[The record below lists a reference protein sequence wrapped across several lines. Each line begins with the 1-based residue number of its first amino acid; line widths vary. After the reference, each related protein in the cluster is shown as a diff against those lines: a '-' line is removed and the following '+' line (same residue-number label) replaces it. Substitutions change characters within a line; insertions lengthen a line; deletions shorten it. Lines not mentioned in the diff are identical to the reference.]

1 MNRNAEYTALLAE
14 LEQTPPALEYTVQRA
29 LARNQ
34 TSQRKRRLLG
44 IPLGSL
50 AVCFTAFVLL
60 VNLFPPF
67 AAACGRIPLLRD
79 LAQAVS
85 WSPSLSAAVENEYVQ
100 PIGLSRTENGITAT
114 VQHVIVDQKQVN
126 IFFTLEGEGYESLS
140 AEMPEFFPVQKCGI
154 LGSDFRRAPGT
165 LLRFSLDYVD
175 GDVPDGFTMTFAVTG
190 ERAEGEETP
199 AAPDRAYEDELLS
212 PAPEGEAEILAEF
225 TFDLTFDPQ
234 FTAKGERIPVDR
246 AFELDGQTFT
256 LTEAEV
262 YPTHVRIN
270 VVGDEANTA
279 WLKGLDFYLENED
292 GERFD
297 AVSSGITASGDTDS
311 PAMVSYRLESSWF
324 SGSDHLT
331 VHITGARWLD
341 KDRQRVYVD
350 LAQGTAPWLPE
361 GVELTSA
368 QLRPD
373 GWLLGAQTYP
383 VTLTPDHKASGEN
396 VITVYLD
403 QPILNRLM
411 YTPVTL
417 TKTDITGA
425 EKLPGALIEVYD
437 AEGNIIY
444 REYTDANG
452 EIPDI
457 PVVPGTYTF
466 KETYAPSGYA
476 LNTAIKTF
484 TVTADGQ
491 VHGDTVIRDEVN
503 RVTLK
508 KIRQN
513 GEALAGAVFGL
524 FNDQGDQV
532 QEATSDADGSV
543 VFQQIPYGRYTIR
556 ELSAPYG
563 YHPSAGTWEVTVDGT
578 YQNPIGLLDTV
589 VNEDAPGRIR
599 ILKQDEL
606 DQHVIAGVCFDI
618 YSVDEAGNAAD
629 CVAQMTTN
637 EQGIAESPDLFPA
650 DYIVM
655 EHAAPTGY
663 EETLWSEKITVGMDE
678 IVSRTV
684 TNRPIQ
690 GVLRIVKTDSETAKG
705 LPGAQFTITRISGLP
720 SHNGEGDGEVVA
732 VITTDENGIAQTPW
746 LTWGEY
752 EVTETVVPDDYLDGG
767 YSVIVRIPEQTG
779 EEAPPKA
786 K

>member
-1 MNRNAEYTALLAE
+1 MICFTKRFVFLGLCAILFLGLIAILMLPMAARAVTISDAATVTLNVTNTPVRGDVLLEKTGLQLVRFEDEQDAYGNTVMRPVFQNGYLAGAVFELRAAEDIVGKEGSVFYRKDE
-14 LEQTPPALEYTVQRA
+14 LIETLT
-29 LARNQ
+29 
-34 TSQRKRRLLG
+34 TSKTGSVKSRVL
-44 IPLGSL
+44 PLGKYSL
-50 AVCFTAFVLL
+50 TEISAPDGYVLDATPHPFTL
-60 VNLFPPF
+60 
-67 AAACGRIPLLRD
+67 
-79 LAQAVS
+79 
-85 WSPSLSAAVENEYVQ
+85 AAVDQQTAMVEVKVSAGNTYLPVRVTLRKQKEN
-100 PIGLSRTENGITAT
+100 LLLTETADGMIHQT
-114 VQHVIVDQKQVN
+114 VETVP
-126 IFFTLEGEGYESLS
+126 GEGFVFGLFNRDVITYGES
-140 AEMPEFFPVQKCGI
+140 QK
-154 LGSDFRRAPGT
+154 LPANT
-165 LLRFSLDYVD
+165 L
-175 GDVPDGFTMTFAVTG
+175 MATG
-190 ERAEGEETP
+190 ATDSQGN
-199 AAPDRAYEDELLS
+199 
-212 PAPEGEAEILAEF
+212 
-225 TFDLTFDPQ
+225 LTFSGLYPHGDYYI
-234 FTAKGERIPVDR
+234 K
-246 AFELDGQTFT
+246 ELS
-256 LTEAEV
+256 V
-262 YPTHVRIN
+262 
-270 VVGDEANTA
+270 
-279 WLKGLDFYLENED
+279 
-292 GERFD
+292 
-297 AVSSGITASGDTDS
+297 
-311 PAMVSYRLESSWF
+311 
-324 SGSDHLT
+324 
-331 VHITGARWLD
+331 
-341 KDRQRVYVD
+341 
-350 LAQGTAPWLPE
+350 
-361 GVELTSA
+361 
-368 QLRPD
+368 PD
-373 GWLLGAQTYP
+373 GWLLSTEKYP
-383 VTLTPDHKASGEN
+383 VTLTSANKAVSEN
-396 VITVYLD
+396 VITVYLEN
-403 QPILNRLM
+403 PILNRLI
-411 YTPVTL
+411 YTPVTI

-425 EKLPGALIEVYD
+425 KKLPGALIEVYD
-437 AEGNIIY
+437 SDGNTIY

-524 FNDQGDQV
+524 FNEQGDQV

-563 YHPSAGTWEVTVDGT
+563 YHPSAKTWEVTVDGT

-606 DQHVIAGVCFDI
+606 DQHVIAGVRFDI

-650 DYIVM
+650 DYVVM

-690 GVLRIVKTDSETAKG
+690 GILRIVKTDSETAKG

-720 SHNGEGDGEVVA
+720 AHNGEGDGEVVA

-752 EVTETVVPDDYLDGG
+752 EVTETAVPDDYLDGG
-767 YSVIVRIPEQTG
+767 YSVIVRIPEQTE
-779 EEAPPKA
+779 EEAPSKA

>member
-1 MNRNAEYTALLAE
+1 MTCFTKRFVFPGLCAILFLGLIAILMLPMAARAVTISDAATVTLNVTNTPVRGDVLLEKTGLQLVRFEDEQDAYGNTVMRPVFQNGYLAGAVFELRAAEDIVGKEGSVFYRKDE
-14 LEQTPPALEYTVQRA
+14 LIETLT
-29 LARNQ
+29 
-34 TSQRKRRLLG
+34 TSKTGSVKSRVL
-44 IPLGSL
+44 PLGKYSL
-50 AVCFTAFVLL
+50 TEISAPDGYVLDTTPHPFTL
-60 VNLFPPF
+60 
-67 AAACGRIPLLRD
+67 
-79 LAQAVS
+79 
-85 WSPSLSAAVENEYVQ
+85 AAVDQQTAMVEVKVSAGNTYLPVRVTLRKQKEN
-100 PIGLSRTENGITAT
+100 LLLTETADGMIHQT
-114 VQHVIVDQKQVN
+114 VETVP
-126 IFFTLEGEGYESLS
+126 GEGFVFGLFNRDVITYGDS
-140 AEMPEFFPVQKCGI
+140 QK
-154 LGSDFRRAPGT
+154 LPANT
-165 LLRFSLDYVD
+165 L
-175 GDVPDGFTMTFAVTG
+175 MATG
-190 ERAEGEETP
+190 ATDSQGN
-199 AAPDRAYEDELLS
+199 
-212 PAPEGEAEILAEF
+212 
-225 TFDLTFDPQ
+225 LTFSGLYPHGDYYI
-234 FTAKGERIPVDR
+234 K
-246 AFELDGQTFT
+246 ELS
-256 LTEAEV
+256 V
-262 YPTHVRIN
+262 
-270 VVGDEANTA
+270 
-279 WLKGLDFYLENED
+279 
-292 GERFD
+292 
-297 AVSSGITASGDTDS
+297 
-311 PAMVSYRLESSWF
+311 
-324 SGSDHLT
+324 
-331 VHITGARWLD
+331 
-341 KDRQRVYVD
+341 
-350 LAQGTAPWLPE
+350 
-361 GVELTSA
+361 
-368 QLRPD
+368 PD
-373 GWLLGAQTYP
+373 GWLLSTEKYP
-383 VTLTPDHKASGEN
+383 MTLTSANKAISEN
-396 VITVYLD
+396 VIAVYLEN
-403 QPILNRLM
+403 PILNRLI

-452 EIPDI
+452 EIPNI

-524 FNDQGDQV
+524 FNEQGDQV

-563 YHPSAGTWEVTVDGT
+563 YHPSAKTWEVTVDGT

-606 DQHVIAGVCFDI
+606 DQHVIAGVRFDI

-690 GVLRIVKTDSETAKG
+690 GILRIVKTDSETAKG

>member
-1 MNRNAEYTALLAE
+1 MTCFTKRFVFLGLCAILFFGLIAILMLPMAARAVTISDAATVTLNVTNTPVRGDVLLEKTGMQLVRFEDEQDAYGNTVMRPVFQNGYLAGAVFELRAAEDIVGKEGSVFYRKDELIETLTTSKTGSVKSKVLPLGKYSLTEISAPDGYVLDATPHPFTLAAVDQQTALVEVKVSAGNTYLPVRVTLRKQKENLLLTETADGMIH
-14 LEQTPPALEYTVQRA
+14 QTVETV
-29 LARNQ
+29 
-34 TSQRKRRLLG
+34 
-44 IPLGSL
+44 P
-50 AVCFTAFVLL
+50 
-60 VNLFPPF
+60 
-67 AAACGRIPLLRD
+67 
-79 LAQAVS
+79 
-85 WSPSLSAAVENEYVQ
+85 
-100 PIGLSRTENGITAT
+100 
-114 VQHVIVDQKQVN
+114 
-126 IFFTLEGEGYESLS
+126 GEGFVFGLFNRDVIAYGDS
-140 AEMPEFFPVQKCGI
+140 QK
-154 LGSDFRRAPGT
+154 LPANT
-165 LLRFSLDYVD
+165 L
-175 GDVPDGFTMTFAVTG
+175 MATG
-190 ERAEGEETP
+190 ATDIQGN
-199 AAPDRAYEDELLS
+199 
-212 PAPEGEAEILAEF
+212 
-225 TFDLTFDPQ
+225 LTFSGLYPHGDYYI
-234 FTAKGERIPVDR
+234 K
-246 AFELDGQTFT
+246 ELS
-256 LTEAEV
+256 V
-262 YPTHVRIN
+262 
-270 VVGDEANTA
+270 
-279 WLKGLDFYLENED
+279 
-292 GERFD
+292 
-297 AVSSGITASGDTDS
+297 
-311 PAMVSYRLESSWF
+311 
-324 SGSDHLT
+324 
-331 VHITGARWLD
+331 
-341 KDRQRVYVD
+341 
-350 LAQGTAPWLPE
+350 
-361 GVELTSA
+361 
-368 QLRPD
+368 PD
-373 GWLLGAQTYP
+373 GWLLSAQTYP

-403 QPILNRLM
+403 QPILNRLI

-524 FNDQGDQV
+524 FDSEGTKV

-543 VFQQIPYGRYTIR
+543 VFQQIPYGRYAIR

-563 YHPSAGTWEVTVDGT
+563 YHPSAQTWEVTVDGT

-606 DQHVIAGVCFDI
+606 DQHVIAGVRFDI

-678 IVSRTV
+678 LVSRTV

>member
-1 MNRNAEYTALLAE
+1 MICFTKRFVFLGLCAILFFGLIAILMLPMTARAVTTGDAATVTLNVTNTPVRGDVLLEKTGMQLVRFEDEQDAYGNTVMRPVFQNGYLAGAVFELRAAEDIVGREGSVFYRKDELIETLTTSKTGSVKSRVLPLGKYSLTEISAPDGYVLDATPHPFTLAAVDQQTALVEVKVSAGNTYLPVRITLRKQKENLLLTETADGMIH
-14 LEQTPPALEYTVQRA
+14 QTVETV
-29 LARNQ
+29 
-34 TSQRKRRLLG
+34 
-44 IPLGSL
+44 P
-50 AVCFTAFVLL
+50 
-60 VNLFPPF
+60 
-67 AAACGRIPLLRD
+67 
-79 LAQAVS
+79 
-85 WSPSLSAAVENEYVQ
+85 
-100 PIGLSRTENGITAT
+100 
-114 VQHVIVDQKQVN
+114 
-126 IFFTLEGEGYESLS
+126 GEGFVFGLFNRDVIAYGDS
-140 AEMPEFFPVQKCGI
+140 QK
-154 LGSDFRRAPGT
+154 LPANT
-165 LLRFSLDYVD
+165 L
-175 GDVPDGFTMTFAVTG
+175 MATG
-190 ERAEGEETP
+190 ATDSQGN
-199 AAPDRAYEDELLS
+199 
-212 PAPEGEAEILAEF
+212 
-225 TFDLTFDPQ
+225 LTFSGLYPHGDYYI
-234 FTAKGERIPVDR
+234 K
-246 AFELDGQTFT
+246 ELS
-256 LTEAEV
+256 V
-262 YPTHVRIN
+262 
-270 VVGDEANTA
+270 
-279 WLKGLDFYLENED
+279 
-292 GERFD
+292 
-297 AVSSGITASGDTDS
+297 
-311 PAMVSYRLESSWF
+311 
-324 SGSDHLT
+324 
-331 VHITGARWLD
+331 
-341 KDRQRVYVD
+341 
-350 LAQGTAPWLPE
+350 
-361 GVELTSA
+361 
-368 QLRPD
+368 PD
-373 GWLLGAQTYP
+373 GWLLSAQTYP

-403 QPILNRLM
+403 QPILNRLI

-417 TKTDITGA
+417 TKTDITGE

-524 FNDQGDQV
+524 FDSEGTKV

-543 VFQQIPYGRYTIR
+543 VFQQIPYGRYAIR

-563 YHPSAGTWEVTVDGT
+563 YHPSAQTWEVTVDGT

-606 DQHVIAGVCFDI
+606 DQHVIAGVRFDI

-678 IVSRTV
+678 LVSRTV

>member
-1 MNRNAEYTALLAE
+1 MICFTKRFVFLGLCAILFFGLIAILMLPMAARAVTAGDAETVTLNVTNTPVRGDVLLEKTGLQLVRFEDEQDAYGNTVMRPVFQNGYLAE
-14 LEQTPPALEYTVQRA
+14 AVFELRA
-29 LARNQ
+29 AEDIVGKEGSVFYRKDELIETLT
-34 TSQRKRRLLG
+34 TSKTGPVKSRVL
-44 IPLGSL
+44 PLGKYSL
-50 AVCFTAFVLL
+50 TEISAPDGYVLDATPHPFTL
-60 VNLFPPF
+60 
-67 AAACGRIPLLRD
+67 
-79 LAQAVS
+79 
-85 WSPSLSAAVENEYVQ
+85 AAVDQQTAMVEVKMSAGNTYLPVRVTLRKQKEN
-100 PIGLSRTENGITAT
+100 LLLTETADGMIHQT
-114 VQHVIVDQKQVN
+114 VETVP
-126 IFFTLEGEGYESLS
+126 GEGFVFGLFNRDVIPYGDS
-140 AEMPEFFPVQKCGI
+140 QK
-154 LGSDFRRAPGT
+154 LPANT
-165 LLRFSLDYVD
+165 L
-175 GDVPDGFTMTFAVTG
+175 MATG
-190 ERAEGEETP
+190 ATDSQGN
-199 AAPDRAYEDELLS
+199 
-212 PAPEGEAEILAEF
+212 
-225 TFDLTFDPQ
+225 LTFSGLYPHGDYYI
-234 FTAKGERIPVDR
+234 K
-246 AFELDGQTFT
+246 ELS
-256 LTEAEV
+256 V
-262 YPTHVRIN
+262 
-270 VVGDEANTA
+270 
-279 WLKGLDFYLENED
+279 
-292 GERFD
+292 
-297 AVSSGITASGDTDS
+297 
-311 PAMVSYRLESSWF
+311 
-324 SGSDHLT
+324 
-331 VHITGARWLD
+331 
-341 KDRQRVYVD
+341 
-350 LAQGTAPWLPE
+350 
-361 GVELTSA
+361 
-368 QLRPD
+368 PD
-373 GWLLGAQTYP
+373 GWLLSAQTYP

-403 QPILNRLM
+403 QPILNRLI

-452 EIPDI
+452 EIPNI

-524 FNDQGDQV
+524 FDSEGTKV
-532 QEATSDADGSV
+532 QETTSDADGSV

-563 YHPSAGTWEVTVDGT
+563 YHPSAKTWEVTVDGT

-606 DQHVIAGVCFDI
+606 DQHVIAGVRFDI

-629 CVAQMTTN
+629 CVAQLTTN

-684 TNRPIQ
+684 TNHPIQ
-690 GVLRIVKTDSETAKG
+690 GILRIVKTDSETAKG

>member
-1 MNRNAEYTALLAE
+1 MT
-14 LEQTPPALEYTVQRA
+14 
-29 LARNQ
+29 
-34 TSQRKRRLLG
+34 
-44 IPLGSL
+44 
-50 AVCFTAFVLL
+50 CFTKRFVFLGLCAILFFGLIAILMLPMAARAVTISDAATVTLNVTNTPVRGDVLL
-60 VNLFPPF
+60 EKTGMQLVRFEDEQDAYGNTVMRPVFQN
-67 AAACGRIPLLRD
+67 GY
-79 LAQAVS
+79 LAGAGFE
-85 WSPSLSAAVENEYVQ
+85 LSAAEDIVGKEGSVFYRKDELIETLTTSKTGSVKSKVLPLGKYSLTEISAPDGYV
-100 PIGLSRTENGITAT
+100 LDAT
-114 VQHVIVDQKQVN
+114 PHPFTLAAVDQQTALVEVKVSAGNTYLPVRVTLRKQKENLLLTETADGMIHQTVE
-126 IFFTLEGEGYESLS
+126 TVPGEGFVFGLFNRDVIAYGDS
-140 AEMPEFFPVQKCGI
+140 QK
-154 LGSDFRRAPGT
+154 LPANT
-165 LLRFSLDYVD
+165 L
-175 GDVPDGFTMTFAVTG
+175 MATG
-190 ERAEGEETP
+190 ATDSQGN
-199 AAPDRAYEDELLS
+199 
-212 PAPEGEAEILAEF
+212 
-225 TFDLTFDPQ
+225 LTFSGLYPHGDYYI
-234 FTAKGERIPVDR
+234 K
-246 AFELDGQTFT
+246 ELS
-256 LTEAEV
+256 V
-262 YPTHVRIN
+262 
-270 VVGDEANTA
+270 
-279 WLKGLDFYLENED
+279 
-292 GERFD
+292 
-297 AVSSGITASGDTDS
+297 
-311 PAMVSYRLESSWF
+311 
-324 SGSDHLT
+324 
-331 VHITGARWLD
+331 
-341 KDRQRVYVD
+341 
-350 LAQGTAPWLPE
+350 
-361 GVELTSA
+361 
-368 QLRPD
+368 PD
-373 GWLLGAQTYP
+373 GWLLSAQTYP

-403 QPILNRLM
+403 QPILNRLI

-417 TKTDITGA
+417 TKTDITGE

-524 FNDQGDQV
+524 FDSEGTKV

-543 VFQQIPYGRYTIR
+543 VFQQIPYGRYAIR

-563 YHPSAGTWEVTVDGT
+563 YHPSAQTWEVTVDGT

-606 DQHVIAGVCFDI
+606 DQHVIAGVRFDI

-678 IVSRTV
+678 LVSRTV

>member
-1 MNRNAEYTALLAE
+1 MICFTKRFVFPGLCAILFLGLIAILMLPMTARAVTTGDAETVTLNVTNTPVRGDVLLEKTGLQLVRFEDEQDAYGNTVMRPVFQNGYLAGAVFELRAAEDIVGREGSVFYRKDELIETLTTSKTGPVKSRVLPLGKYALTEISAPDGYVLDATPHPFTLAAVDQQTALVEVKVSAGNTYLPVRVTLRKQKENLLLTETADGMIH
-14 LEQTPPALEYTVQRA
+14 QTVETV
-29 LARNQ
+29 
-34 TSQRKRRLLG
+34 
-44 IPLGSL
+44 P
-50 AVCFTAFVLL
+50 
-60 VNLFPPF
+60 
-67 AAACGRIPLLRD
+67 
-79 LAQAVS
+79 
-85 WSPSLSAAVENEYVQ
+85 
-100 PIGLSRTENGITAT
+100 
-114 VQHVIVDQKQVN
+114 
-126 IFFTLEGEGYESLS
+126 GEGFVFGLFNRDVITYGDS
-140 AEMPEFFPVQKCGI
+140 QK
-154 LGSDFRRAPGT
+154 LPANT
-165 LLRFSLDYVD
+165 L
-175 GDVPDGFTMTFAVTG
+175 MATG
-190 ERAEGEETP
+190 ATDSQGN
-199 AAPDRAYEDELLS
+199 
-212 PAPEGEAEILAEF
+212 
-225 TFDLTFDPQ
+225 LTFSGLYPHGDYYI
-234 FTAKGERIPVDR
+234 K
-246 AFELDGQTFT
+246 ELS
-256 LTEAEV
+256 V
-262 YPTHVRIN
+262 
-270 VVGDEANTA
+270 
-279 WLKGLDFYLENED
+279 
-292 GERFD
+292 
-297 AVSSGITASGDTDS
+297 
-311 PAMVSYRLESSWF
+311 
-324 SGSDHLT
+324 
-331 VHITGARWLD
+331 
-341 KDRQRVYVD
+341 
-350 LAQGTAPWLPE
+350 
-361 GVELTSA
+361 
-368 QLRPD
+368 PD
-373 GWLLGAQTYP
+373 GWLLSAQTYP

-403 QPILNRLM
+403 QPILNRLI

-524 FNDQGDQV
+524 FNEQGDQV

-563 YHPSAGTWEVTVDGT
+563 YHPSAKTWEVTVDGT

-606 DQHVIAGVCFDI
+606 DQHVIAGVRFDI

-678 IVSRTV
+678 IVSHTV

-690 GVLRIVKTDSETAKG
+690 GVLRIIKTDSETGKG

-767 YSVIVRIPEQTG
+767 YSVIVCIPEQTG
-779 EEAPPKA
+779 EEARPKA

>member
-1 MNRNAEYTALLAE
+1 MICFTKRFVFLGLCAILFLGLIAILMLPMAARAVTTGDAATVTLNVTNTPVRGDVLLEKTGLQLVRFEDEQDAYGNTVMRPVFQNGYLAGAVFELRAAEDIVGKEGSVFYRKDELIETLTTSKTGSVKSRVLPLGKYSLTEISAPDGYVLDATPHPFTLAAVDQQTALVEVKVSAGNTYLPVRVTLRKQKENLLLTETADGMIH
-14 LEQTPPALEYTVQRA
+14 QTVETV
-29 LARNQ
+29 
-34 TSQRKRRLLG
+34 
-44 IPLGSL
+44 P
-50 AVCFTAFVLL
+50 
-60 VNLFPPF
+60 
-67 AAACGRIPLLRD
+67 
-79 LAQAVS
+79 
-85 WSPSLSAAVENEYVQ
+85 
-100 PIGLSRTENGITAT
+100 
-114 VQHVIVDQKQVN
+114 
-126 IFFTLEGEGYESLS
+126 GEGFVFGLFNRDVITYGDS
-140 AEMPEFFPVQKCGI
+140 QK
-154 LGSDFRRAPGT
+154 LPANT
-165 LLRFSLDYVD
+165 L
-175 GDVPDGFTMTFAVTG
+175 MATG
-190 ERAEGEETP
+190 ATDSQGN
-199 AAPDRAYEDELLS
+199 
-212 PAPEGEAEILAEF
+212 
-225 TFDLTFDPQ
+225 LTFSGLYPHGDYYI
-234 FTAKGERIPVDR
+234 K
-246 AFELDGQTFT
+246 ELS
-256 LTEAEV
+256 V
-262 YPTHVRIN
+262 
-270 VVGDEANTA
+270 
-279 WLKGLDFYLENED
+279 
-292 GERFD
+292 
-297 AVSSGITASGDTDS
+297 
-311 PAMVSYRLESSWF
+311 
-324 SGSDHLT
+324 
-331 VHITGARWLD
+331 
-341 KDRQRVYVD
+341 
-350 LAQGTAPWLPE
+350 
-361 GVELTSA
+361 
-368 QLRPD
+368 PD

-383 VTLTPDHKASGEN
+383 VTLTPDHKASGED

-403 QPILNRLM
+403 QPILNRLI

-452 EIPDI
+452 EIPNI

-524 FNDQGDQV
+524 FDSEGTKV

-543 VFQQIPYGRYTIR
+543 VFQQIPYGRYAIR

-563 YHPSAGTWEVTVDGT
+563 YHPSAQTWEVTVDGT

-606 DQHVIAGVCFDI
+606 DQHVIAGVRFDI

-678 IVSRTV
+678 IVSHTV

-690 GVLRIVKTDSETAKG
+690 GILRIVKTDSETAKG

-767 YSVIVRIPEQTG
+767 YSVIVRIPEQTE
-779 EEAPPKA
+779 EEAPSKA

>member
-1 MNRNAEYTALLAE
+1 MICFTKRFVFLGLCAILFLGLIAILMLPMAARAVTTGDAATVTLNVTNTPVRGDVLLEKTGLQLVRFEDEQDAYGNTVMRPVFQNGYLAGAVFELRAAEDIVGKEGSVFYRKDERIETLTTSKTGSVKSRVLPLGQYSLTEISAPDGYVLDATPHPFTLAAVDQQTALVEVKVSAGNTYLPVRVTLRKQKENLLLTETADGMIR
-14 LEQTPPALEYTVQRA
+14 QTVETV
-29 LARNQ
+29 
-34 TSQRKRRLLG
+34 
-44 IPLGSL
+44 P
-50 AVCFTAFVLL
+50 
-60 VNLFPPF
+60 
-67 AAACGRIPLLRD
+67 
-79 LAQAVS
+79 
-85 WSPSLSAAVENEYVQ
+85 
-100 PIGLSRTENGITAT
+100 
-114 VQHVIVDQKQVN
+114 
-126 IFFTLEGEGYESLS
+126 GEGFVFGLFNRDVITYGDS
-140 AEMPEFFPVQKCGI
+140 QK
-154 LGSDFRRAPGT
+154 LPANT
-165 LLRFSLDYVD
+165 L
-175 GDVPDGFTMTFAVTG
+175 MATG
-190 ERAEGEETP
+190 ATDSQGN
-199 AAPDRAYEDELLS
+199 
-212 PAPEGEAEILAEF
+212 
-225 TFDLTFDPQ
+225 LTFSGLYPHGDYYI
-234 FTAKGERIPVDR
+234 K
-246 AFELDGQTFT
+246 ELS
-256 LTEAEV
+256 V
-262 YPTHVRIN
+262 
-270 VVGDEANTA
+270 
-279 WLKGLDFYLENED
+279 
-292 GERFD
+292 
-297 AVSSGITASGDTDS
+297 
-311 PAMVSYRLESSWF
+311 
-324 SGSDHLT
+324 
-331 VHITGARWLD
+331 
-341 KDRQRVYVD
+341 
-350 LAQGTAPWLPE
+350 
-361 GVELTSA
+361 
-368 QLRPD
+368 PD
-373 GWLLGAQTYP
+373 GWLLSAQTYP
-383 VTLTPDHKASGEN
+383 VTLTPNHKASGEN

-403 QPILNRLM
+403 QPILNRLI

-452 EIPDI
+452 EISNI

-524 FNDQGDQV
+524 FNEQGDQV

-543 VFQQIPYGRYTIR
+543 VFHQIPYGRYTIR

-563 YHPSAGTWEVTVDGT
+563 YHPSAKTWEVTVDGT

-599 ILKQDEL
+599 ILKQDAL

-618 YSVDEAGNAAD
+618 YSVDEAGNVAD

-684 TNRPIQ
+684 TNHPIQ
-690 GVLRIVKTDSETAKG
+690 GILRIIKTDSETGKG

>member
-1 MNRNAEYTALLAE
+1 MICFTKRFVFLGLCAILFLGLIAILMLPMAARAVTISDAATVTLNVTNTPVRGDVLLEKTGMQLVRFEDEQDAYGNTVMRPVFQNGYLAGAVFELRAAEDIVGKEGSVFYRKDELIETLTTSKTGSVKSKVLPLGKYSLTEISAPDGYVLDATPHPFTLAAVDQQTALVEVKVSAGNTYLPVRVTLRKQKENLLLTETADGMIH
-14 LEQTPPALEYTVQRA
+14 QTVETV
-29 LARNQ
+29 
-34 TSQRKRRLLG
+34 
-44 IPLGSL
+44 P
-50 AVCFTAFVLL
+50 
-60 VNLFPPF
+60 
-67 AAACGRIPLLRD
+67 
-79 LAQAVS
+79 
-85 WSPSLSAAVENEYVQ
+85 
-100 PIGLSRTENGITAT
+100 
-114 VQHVIVDQKQVN
+114 
-126 IFFTLEGEGYESLS
+126 GEGFVFGLFNRDVIAYGDS
-140 AEMPEFFPVQKCGI
+140 QK
-154 LGSDFRRAPGT
+154 LPANT
-165 LLRFSLDYVD
+165 L
-175 GDVPDGFTMTFAVTG
+175 MATG
-190 ERAEGEETP
+190 ATDSQGN
-199 AAPDRAYEDELLS
+199 
-212 PAPEGEAEILAEF
+212 
-225 TFDLTFDPQ
+225 LTFSGLYPHGDYYI
-234 FTAKGERIPVDR
+234 K
-246 AFELDGQTFT
+246 ELS
-256 LTEAEV
+256 V
-262 YPTHVRIN
+262 
-270 VVGDEANTA
+270 
-279 WLKGLDFYLENED
+279 
-292 GERFD
+292 
-297 AVSSGITASGDTDS
+297 
-311 PAMVSYRLESSWF
+311 
-324 SGSDHLT
+324 
-331 VHITGARWLD
+331 
-341 KDRQRVYVD
+341 
-350 LAQGTAPWLPE
+350 
-361 GVELTSA
+361 
-368 QLRPD
+368 PD
-373 GWLLGAQTYP
+373 GWLLSAQTYP

-403 QPILNRLM
+403 QPILNRLI

-417 TKTDITGA
+417 TKTDITGE

-452 EIPDI
+452 EISNI

-524 FNDQGDQV
+524 FDSEGTKV

-543 VFQQIPYGRYTIR
+543 VFQQIPYGRYAIR

-563 YHPSAGTWEVTVDGT
+563 YHPSAQTWEVTVDGT

-606 DQHVIAGVCFDI
+606 DQHVIAGVRFDI

-678 IVSRTV
+678 LVSRTV

-690 GVLRIVKTDSETAKG
+690 GILRIIKTDSETGTG

>member
-1 MNRNAEYTALLAE
+1 MICFTKRFVFLGLCAILFLGLIAILMLPMAARAVTTGDAATVTLNVTNTPVRGDVLLEKTGLQLVRFEDEQDAYGNTVMRPVFQNSYLAGAVFELRAAEDIVGKEGSVFYRKDE
-14 LEQTPPALEYTVQRA
+14 LIETLT
-29 LARNQ
+29 
-34 TSQRKRRLLG
+34 TSKTGSVKSKVL
-44 IPLGSL
+44 PLGKYSL
-50 AVCFTAFVLL
+50 TEISAPDGYVLDATPHPFTL
-60 VNLFPPF
+60 
-67 AAACGRIPLLRD
+67 
-79 LAQAVS
+79 
-85 WSPSLSAAVENEYVQ
+85 AAVDQQTAMVEVKVSAGNTYLPVRVTLRKQKEN
-100 PIGLSRTENGITAT
+100 LLLTETADGMIHQIVET
-114 VQHVIVDQKQVN
+114 VP
-126 IFFTLEGEGYESLS
+126 GEGFVFGLFNRDVITYGDS
-140 AEMPEFFPVQKCGI
+140 QK
-154 LGSDFRRAPGT
+154 LPANT
-165 LLRFSLDYVD
+165 L
-175 GDVPDGFTMTFAVTG
+175 MATG
-190 ERAEGEETP
+190 ATDSQGN
-199 AAPDRAYEDELLS
+199 
-212 PAPEGEAEILAEF
+212 
-225 TFDLTFDPQ
+225 LTFSGLYPHGDYYI
-234 FTAKGERIPVDR
+234 K
-246 AFELDGQTFT
+246 ELS
-256 LTEAEV
+256 V
-262 YPTHVRIN
+262 
-270 VVGDEANTA
+270 
-279 WLKGLDFYLENED
+279 
-292 GERFD
+292 
-297 AVSSGITASGDTDS
+297 
-311 PAMVSYRLESSWF
+311 
-324 SGSDHLT
+324 
-331 VHITGARWLD
+331 
-341 KDRQRVYVD
+341 
-350 LAQGTAPWLPE
+350 
-361 GVELTSA
+361 
-368 QLRPD
+368 PD
-373 GWLLGAQTYP
+373 GWLLSAQTYP

-403 QPILNRLM
+403 QPILNRLI

-437 AEGNIIY
+437 AEGSIIY

-476 LNTAIKTF
+476 LNAAIKTF

-524 FNDQGDQV
+524 FDSEGTKV

-543 VFQQIPYGRYTIR
+543 VFQQIPYGRYAIR

-563 YHPSAGTWEVTVDGT
+563 YHPSAQTWEVTVDGT

-606 DQHVIAGVCFDI
+606 DQHVIAGVRFDI

-678 IVSRTV
+678 LVSRTV

-779 EEAPPKA
+779 EEARPKA

>member
-1 MNRNAEYTALLAE
+1 MICFTKRFVFLGLCAILFFGLIAILMLPMTARAVTTGDAATVTLNVTNTPVRGDVLLEKTGMQLVRFEDEQDAYGNTVMRPVFQNGYLAGAVFELRAAEDIVGREGSVFYRKDELIETLTTSKTGSVKSRVLPLGKYSLTEISAPDGYVLDATPHPFTLAAVDQQTALVEVKVSAGNTYLPVRITLRKQKENLLLTETADGMIHQIVE
-14 LEQTPPALEYTVQRA
+14 TV
-29 LARNQ
+29 
-34 TSQRKRRLLG
+34 
-44 IPLGSL
+44 P
-50 AVCFTAFVLL
+50 
-60 VNLFPPF
+60 
-67 AAACGRIPLLRD
+67 
-79 LAQAVS
+79 
-85 WSPSLSAAVENEYVQ
+85 
-100 PIGLSRTENGITAT
+100 
-114 VQHVIVDQKQVN
+114 
-126 IFFTLEGEGYESLS
+126 GEGFVFGLFNRDVITYGDS
-140 AEMPEFFPVQKCGI
+140 QK
-154 LGSDFRRAPGT
+154 LPANT
-165 LLRFSLDYVD
+165 L
-175 GDVPDGFTMTFAVTG
+175 MATG
-190 ERAEGEETP
+190 ATDSQGN
-199 AAPDRAYEDELLS
+199 
-212 PAPEGEAEILAEF
+212 
-225 TFDLTFDPQ
+225 LTFSGLYPHGDYYI
-234 FTAKGERIPVDR
+234 K
-246 AFELDGQTFT
+246 ELS
-256 LTEAEV
+256 V
-262 YPTHVRIN
+262 PN
-270 VVGDEANTA
+270 
-279 WLKGLDFYLENED
+279 
-292 GERFD
+292 
-297 AVSSGITASGDTDS
+297 
-311 PAMVSYRLESSWF
+311 
-324 SGSDHLT
+324 
-331 VHITGARWLD
+331 
-341 KDRQRVYVD
+341 
-350 LAQGTAPWLPE
+350 
-361 GVELTSA
+361 
-368 QLRPD
+368 

-383 VTLTPDHKASGEN
+383 VTLTPNHKASGEN

-524 FNDQGDQV
+524 FDSEGTKV
-532 QEATSDADGSV
+532 QEATSDADGFV
-543 VFQQIPYGRYTIR
+543 VFQQIPYGRYAIR

-563 YHPSAGTWEVTVDGT
+563 YHPSAQTWEVTVDGT

-606 DQHVIAGVCFDI
+606 DQHVIAGVRFDI

-663 EETLWSEKITVGMDE
+663 EETLWRERITVGMDE
-678 IVSRTV
+678 LVSRTV

-690 GVLRIVKTDSETAKG
+690 GILRIVKTDSETAKG

-779 EEAPPKA
+779 EEARPKA

>member
-1 MNRNAEYTALLAE
+1 MICFTKRFVFLGLCAILFLGLIAILMLPMAARAVTTGDAATVTLNVTNTPVRGDVLLEKTGLQLVRFEDEQDAYGNTVMRPVFQNSYLAGAVFELRAAEDIVGKEGSVFYRKDE
-14 LEQTPPALEYTVQRA
+14 LIETLT
-29 LARNQ
+29 
-34 TSQRKRRLLG
+34 TSKTGSVKSKVL
-44 IPLGSL
+44 PLGKYSL
-50 AVCFTAFVLL
+50 TEISAPDGYVLDATPHPFTL
-60 VNLFPPF
+60 
-67 AAACGRIPLLRD
+67 
-79 LAQAVS
+79 
-85 WSPSLSAAVENEYVQ
+85 AAVDQQTAMVEVKVSAGNTYLPVRVTLRKQKEN
-100 PIGLSRTENGITAT
+100 LLLTETADGMIHQIVET
-114 VQHVIVDQKQVN
+114 VP
-126 IFFTLEGEGYESLS
+126 GEGFVFGLFNRDVITYGDS
-140 AEMPEFFPVQKCGI
+140 QK
-154 LGSDFRRAPGT
+154 LPANT
-165 LLRFSLDYVD
+165 L
-175 GDVPDGFTMTFAVTG
+175 MTTG
-190 ERAEGEETP
+190 ATDSQGN
-199 AAPDRAYEDELLS
+199 
-212 PAPEGEAEILAEF
+212 
-225 TFDLTFDPQ
+225 LTFSGLYPHGDYYI
-234 FTAKGERIPVDR
+234 K
-246 AFELDGQTFT
+246 ELS
-256 LTEAEV
+256 V
-262 YPTHVRIN
+262 
-270 VVGDEANTA
+270 
-279 WLKGLDFYLENED
+279 
-292 GERFD
+292 
-297 AVSSGITASGDTDS
+297 
-311 PAMVSYRLESSWF
+311 
-324 SGSDHLT
+324 
-331 VHITGARWLD
+331 
-341 KDRQRVYVD
+341 
-350 LAQGTAPWLPE
+350 
-361 GVELTSA
+361 
-368 QLRPD
+368 PD
-373 GWLLGAQTYP
+373 GWLLSAQTYP

-403 QPILNRLM
+403 QPILNRLI

-437 AEGNIIY
+437 AEGSIIY

-476 LNTAIKTF
+476 LNAAIKTF

-524 FNDQGDQV
+524 FDSEGTKV

-543 VFQQIPYGRYTIR
+543 VFQQIPYGRYAIR

-563 YHPSAGTWEVTVDGT
+563 YHPSAQTWEVTVDGT

-606 DQHVIAGVCFDI
+606 DQHVIAGVRFDI

-678 IVSRTV
+678 LVSRTV

>member
-1 MNRNAEYTALLAE
+1 MTCFTKRFVFLGLCAILFFGLIAILMLPMAARAVTISDAATVTLNVTNTPVRGDVLLEKTGMQLVRFEDEQDAYGNTVMRPVFQNGYLAGAVFELRAAEDIVGKEGSVFYRKDELIETLTTSKTGSVKSKVLPLGKYSLTEISAPDGYVLDATPHPFTLAAVDQQTALVEVKVSAGNTYLPVRVTLRKQKENLLLTETADGMIH
-14 LEQTPPALEYTVQRA
+14 QTVETV
-29 LARNQ
+29 
-34 TSQRKRRLLG
+34 
-44 IPLGSL
+44 P
-50 AVCFTAFVLL
+50 
-60 VNLFPPF
+60 
-67 AAACGRIPLLRD
+67 
-79 LAQAVS
+79 
-85 WSPSLSAAVENEYVQ
+85 
-100 PIGLSRTENGITAT
+100 
-114 VQHVIVDQKQVN
+114 
-126 IFFTLEGEGYESLS
+126 GEGFVFGLFNRDVIAYGDS
-140 AEMPEFFPVQKCGI
+140 QK
-154 LGSDFRRAPGT
+154 LPANT
-165 LLRFSLDYVD
+165 LMATGATDSQGNLRFSGLYPHGDY
-175 GDVPDGFTMTFAVTG
+175 
-190 ERAEGEETP
+190 
-199 AAPDRAYEDELLS
+199 YIKELS
-212 PAPEGEAEILAEF
+212 
-225 TFDLTFDPQ
+225 
-234 FTAKGERIPVDR
+234 V
-246 AFELDGQTFT
+246 
-256 LTEAEV
+256 
-262 YPTHVRIN
+262 
-270 VVGDEANTA
+270 
-279 WLKGLDFYLENED
+279 
-292 GERFD
+292 
-297 AVSSGITASGDTDS
+297 
-311 PAMVSYRLESSWF
+311 
-324 SGSDHLT
+324 
-331 VHITGARWLD
+331 
-341 KDRQRVYVD
+341 
-350 LAQGTAPWLPE
+350 
-361 GVELTSA
+361 
-368 QLRPD
+368 PD
-373 GWLLGAQTYP
+373 GWLLSAQTYP

-403 QPILNRLM
+403 QPILNRLI

-417 TKTDITGA
+417 TKTDITGE

-524 FNDQGDQV
+524 FDSEGTKV

-543 VFQQIPYGRYTIR
+543 VFQQIPYGRYAIR

-563 YHPSAGTWEVTVDGT
+563 YHPSAQTWEVTVDGT

-606 DQHVIAGVCFDI
+606 DQHVIAGVRFDI

-678 IVSRTV
+678 LVSRTV

>member
-1 MNRNAEYTALLAE
+1 MTCFTKRFVFLGLCAILFLGLIAILMLPMTARAVTTGDAATVTLNVTNTPVRGDVLLEKTGLQLVRFEDEQDAYGNTVMRPVFQNGYLAGAVFELRAAEDIVGREGSVFYRKDE
-14 LEQTPPALEYTVQRA
+14 LIETLT
-29 LARNQ
+29 
-34 TSQRKRRLLG
+34 TSKTGSVKSRVL
-44 IPLGSL
+44 PLGKYSL
-50 AVCFTAFVLL
+50 TEISAPDGYVLDATPHPFTL
-60 VNLFPPF
+60 
-67 AAACGRIPLLRD
+67 
-79 LAQAVS
+79 
-85 WSPSLSAAVENEYVQ
+85 AAVDQQTAMVEVKVSAGNTYLPARVTLRKQKEN
-100 PIGLSRTENGITAT
+100 LLLTETADGMIHQT
-114 VQHVIVDQKQVN
+114 VETVP
-126 IFFTLEGEGYESLS
+126 GEGFVFGLFNRDVITYGDS
-140 AEMPEFFPVQKCGI
+140 QK
-154 LGSDFRRAPGT
+154 LPANT
-165 LLRFSLDYVD
+165 L
-175 GDVPDGFTMTFAVTG
+175 MATG
-190 ERAEGEETP
+190 ATDSQGN
-199 AAPDRAYEDELLS
+199 
-212 PAPEGEAEILAEF
+212 
-225 TFDLTFDPQ
+225 LTFSGLYPHGDYYI
-234 FTAKGERIPVDR
+234 K
-246 AFELDGQTFT
+246 ELS
-256 LTEAEV
+256 V
-262 YPTHVRIN
+262 
-270 VVGDEANTA
+270 
-279 WLKGLDFYLENED
+279 
-292 GERFD
+292 
-297 AVSSGITASGDTDS
+297 
-311 PAMVSYRLESSWF
+311 
-324 SGSDHLT
+324 
-331 VHITGARWLD
+331 
-341 KDRQRVYVD
+341 
-350 LAQGTAPWLPE
+350 
-361 GVELTSA
+361 
-368 QLRPD
+368 PD

-383 VTLTPDHKASGEN
+383 VTLTPDHKASGED

-403 QPILNRLM
+403 QPILNRLI

-457 PVVPGTYTF
+457 PVAPGTYTF

-524 FNDQGDQV
+524 FNEQGDQV

-563 YHPSAGTWEVTVDGT
+563 YHPSAKTWEVTVDGT

-606 DQHVIAGVCFDI
+606 DQHVIAGVRFDI
-618 YSVDEAGNAAD
+618 YSVDEAGNAVD

-690 GVLRIVKTDSETAKG
+690 GILRIVKTDSETAKG

-779 EEAPPKA
+779 EEAPSKA

>member
-1 MNRNAEYTALLAE
+1 MTCFTKRFVFLGLCAILFLGMLVILMLPMAARAVTISDAATVTLNVTNTPVRGDVLLEKTGMQLVRFEDEQDAYGNTVMRPVFQNGYLAGAVFELRAAEDIVGKEGSVFYRKDELIETLTTSKTGSVKSKVLPLGKYSLTEISAPDGYVLDATPHPFTLAAVDQQTALVEVKVSAGNTYLPVRVTLRKQKENLLLTETADGMIH
-14 LEQTPPALEYTVQRA
+14 QTVETV
-29 LARNQ
+29 
-34 TSQRKRRLLG
+34 
-44 IPLGSL
+44 P
-50 AVCFTAFVLL
+50 
-60 VNLFPPF
+60 
-67 AAACGRIPLLRD
+67 
-79 LAQAVS
+79 
-85 WSPSLSAAVENEYVQ
+85 
-100 PIGLSRTENGITAT
+100 
-114 VQHVIVDQKQVN
+114 
-126 IFFTLEGEGYESLS
+126 GEGFVFGLFNRDVIAYGDS
-140 AEMPEFFPVQKCGI
+140 QK
-154 LGSDFRRAPGT
+154 LPANT
-165 LLRFSLDYVD
+165 L
-175 GDVPDGFTMTFAVTG
+175 MATG
-190 ERAEGEETP
+190 ATDSQGN
-199 AAPDRAYEDELLS
+199 
-212 PAPEGEAEILAEF
+212 
-225 TFDLTFDPQ
+225 LTFSGLYPHGDYYI
-234 FTAKGERIPVDR
+234 K
-246 AFELDGQTFT
+246 ELS
-256 LTEAEV
+256 V
-262 YPTHVRIN
+262 
-270 VVGDEANTA
+270 
-279 WLKGLDFYLENED
+279 
-292 GERFD
+292 
-297 AVSSGITASGDTDS
+297 
-311 PAMVSYRLESSWF
+311 
-324 SGSDHLT
+324 
-331 VHITGARWLD
+331 
-341 KDRQRVYVD
+341 
-350 LAQGTAPWLPE
+350 
-361 GVELTSA
+361 
-368 QLRPD
+368 PD
-373 GWLLGAQTYP
+373 GWLLSAQTYP

-403 QPILNRLM
+403 QPILNRLI

-417 TKTDITGA
+417 TKTDITGE

-524 FNDQGDQV
+524 FDSEGTKV

-543 VFQQIPYGRYTIR
+543 VFQQIPYGRYAIR

-563 YHPSAGTWEVTVDGT
+563 YHPSAQTWEVTVDGT

-606 DQHVIAGVCFDI
+606 DQHVIAGVRFDI

-678 IVSRTV
+678 LVSRTV

-752 EVTETVVPDDYLDGG
+752 EVTETVVPDDYLDGD

>member
-1 MNRNAEYTALLAE
+1 MICFTKRFVFPGLCAILFFGLIAILMLPMTARAVTTGDAATVTLNVTNTPVRGDVLLEKAGMQLVRFEDEQDAYGNTVMRPVFQNGYLAGAVFELRAAEDIVGREGSVFYRKDE
-14 LEQTPPALEYTVQRA
+14 LIETLT
-29 LARNQ
+29 
-34 TSQRKRRLLG
+34 TSKTGPVKSRVL
-44 IPLGSL
+44 PLGKYSL
-50 AVCFTAFVLL
+50 TEISAPDGYVLDATPHPFTL
-60 VNLFPPF
+60 
-67 AAACGRIPLLRD
+67 
-79 LAQAVS
+79 
-85 WSPSLSAAVENEYVQ
+85 AAVDQQTAMVEVKVSTGNTYLPVRVTLRKQKEN
-100 PIGLSRTENGITAT
+100 LLLTETADGMIHQT
-114 VQHVIVDQKQVN
+114 VETVP
-126 IFFTLEGEGYESLS
+126 GEGFVFGLFNRDVITYGDS
-140 AEMPEFFPVQKCGI
+140 QK
-154 LGSDFRRAPGT
+154 LPANT
-165 LLRFSLDYVD
+165 L
-175 GDVPDGFTMTFAVTG
+175 MATG
-190 ERAEGEETP
+190 ATDSQGN
-199 AAPDRAYEDELLS
+199 
-212 PAPEGEAEILAEF
+212 
-225 TFDLTFDPQ
+225 LTFSGLYPHGDYYI
-234 FTAKGERIPVDR
+234 K
-246 AFELDGQTFT
+246 ELS
-256 LTEAEV
+256 V
-262 YPTHVRIN
+262 PN
-270 VVGDEANTA
+270 
-279 WLKGLDFYLENED
+279 
-292 GERFD
+292 
-297 AVSSGITASGDTDS
+297 
-311 PAMVSYRLESSWF
+311 
-324 SGSDHLT
+324 
-331 VHITGARWLD
+331 
-341 KDRQRVYVD
+341 
-350 LAQGTAPWLPE
+350 
-361 GVELTSA
+361 
-368 QLRPD
+368 

-403 QPILNRLM
+403 QPILNRLI

-425 EKLPGALIEVYD
+425 EKLPGTLIEVYD

-457 PVVPGTYTF
+457 PIVPGTYTF

-524 FNDQGDQV
+524 FNEQGDQV
-532 QEATSDADGSV
+532 LEATSDADGSV

-563 YHPSAGTWEVTVDGT
+563 YHPSAKTWEVTVDGT

-606 DQHVIAGVCFDI
+606 DQHVIAGVRFDI

-678 IVSRTV
+678 LVSRTV

-690 GVLRIVKTDSETAKG
+690 GILRIVKTDSETAKG

-779 EEAPPKA
+779 EKAPSKA

>member
-1 MNRNAEYTALLAE
+1 MTCFTKRFVFLGLCAILFFGLIAILMLPMAARAVTTGDVATVTLNVTNTPVRGDVLLEKTGLQLVRFEDEQDAYGNTVMRPVFQNGYLAGVVFELRAAEDIVGREGSMFYRKDELIETLTSSKTGSVKSRVLPLGKYSLTEISAPDGYVLDATPHPFTLAAVDQQTALVEVKVSAGNTYLPVRVTLRKQKENLLLTETADGMIH
-14 LEQTPPALEYTVQRA
+14 QTVETV
-29 LARNQ
+29 
-34 TSQRKRRLLG
+34 
-44 IPLGSL
+44 P
-50 AVCFTAFVLL
+50 
-60 VNLFPPF
+60 
-67 AAACGRIPLLRD
+67 
-79 LAQAVS
+79 
-85 WSPSLSAAVENEYVQ
+85 
-100 PIGLSRTENGITAT
+100 
-114 VQHVIVDQKQVN
+114 
-126 IFFTLEGEGYESLS
+126 GEGFVFGLFNRDVIAYGDS
-140 AEMPEFFPVQKCGI
+140 QK
-154 LGSDFRRAPGT
+154 LPANT
-165 LLRFSLDYVD
+165 L
-175 GDVPDGFTMTFAVTG
+175 MATG
-190 ERAEGEETP
+190 ATDSQGN
-199 AAPDRAYEDELLS
+199 
-212 PAPEGEAEILAEF
+212 
-225 TFDLTFDPQ
+225 LTFSGLYPHGDYYI
-234 FTAKGERIPVDR
+234 K
-246 AFELDGQTFT
+246 ELS
-256 LTEAEV
+256 V
-262 YPTHVRIN
+262 
-270 VVGDEANTA
+270 
-279 WLKGLDFYLENED
+279 
-292 GERFD
+292 
-297 AVSSGITASGDTDS
+297 
-311 PAMVSYRLESSWF
+311 
-324 SGSDHLT
+324 
-331 VHITGARWLD
+331 
-341 KDRQRVYVD
+341 
-350 LAQGTAPWLPE
+350 
-361 GVELTSA
+361 
-368 QLRPD
+368 PD
-373 GWLLGAQTYP
+373 GWLLSAQTYP

-403 QPILNRLM
+403 QPILNRLI

-417 TKTDITGA
+417 TKTDITGE

-524 FNDQGDQV
+524 FDSEGTKV

-543 VFQQIPYGRYTIR
+543 VFQQIPYGRYAIR

-563 YHPSAGTWEVTVDGT
+563 YHPSAQTWEVTVDGT

-606 DQHVIAGVCFDI
+606 DQHVIAGVRFDI

-678 IVSRTV
+678 LVSRTV

>member
-1 MNRNAEYTALLAE
+1 MIAYGDSQKL
-14 LEQTPPALEYTVQRA
+14 PANTLMATGA
-29 LARNQ
+29 
-34 TSQRKRRLLG
+34 TDSQG
-44 IPLGSL
+44 
-50 AVCFTAFVLL
+50 
-60 VNLFPPF
+60 N
-67 AAACGRIPLLRD
+67 
-79 LAQAVS
+79 
-85 WSPSLSAAVENEYVQ
+85 
-100 PIGLSRTENGITAT
+100 
-114 VQHVIVDQKQVN
+114 
-126 IFFTLEGEGYESLS
+126 
-140 AEMPEFFPVQKCGI
+140 
-154 LGSDFRRAPGT
+154 
-165 LLRFSLDYVD
+165 
-175 GDVPDGFTMTFAVTG
+175 
-190 ERAEGEETP
+190 
-199 AAPDRAYEDELLS
+199 
-212 PAPEGEAEILAEF
+212 
-225 TFDLTFDPQ
+225 LTFSGLYPHGDYYI
-234 FTAKGERIPVDR
+234 K
-246 AFELDGQTFT
+246 ELS
-256 LTEAEV
+256 V
-262 YPTHVRIN
+262 
-270 VVGDEANTA
+270 
-279 WLKGLDFYLENED
+279 
-292 GERFD
+292 
-297 AVSSGITASGDTDS
+297 
-311 PAMVSYRLESSWF
+311 
-324 SGSDHLT
+324 
-331 VHITGARWLD
+331 
-341 KDRQRVYVD
+341 
-350 LAQGTAPWLPE
+350 
-361 GVELTSA
+361 
-368 QLRPD
+368 PD
-373 GWLLGAQTYP
+373 GWLLSAQTYP

-403 QPILNRLM
+403 QPILNRLI

-417 TKTDITGA
+417 TKTDITGE

-524 FNDQGDQV
+524 FDSEGTKV

-543 VFQQIPYGRYTIR
+543 VFQQIPYGRYAIR

-563 YHPSAGTWEVTVDGT
+563 YHPSAQTWEVTVDGT

-606 DQHVIAGVCFDI
+606 DQHVIAGVRFDI

-678 IVSRTV
+678 LVSRTV

>member
-1 MNRNAEYTALLAE
+1 MTCFTKRFVFLGLCAILFLGMLVILMLPMTARAVTTGDAATVTLNVTNTPVRGDVLLEKTGMQLVRFEDEQDAYGNTVMRPVFQNGYLAGAVFELRAAEDIVGREGSVFYRKDE
-14 LEQTPPALEYTVQRA
+14 LIETLT
-29 LARNQ
+29 
-34 TSQRKRRLLG
+34 TSKTGSVKSRVL
-44 IPLGSL
+44 PLGKYSL
-50 AVCFTAFVLL
+50 TEISAPDGYVLDATPHPFTL
-60 VNLFPPF
+60 
-67 AAACGRIPLLRD
+67 
-79 LAQAVS
+79 
-85 WSPSLSAAVENEYVQ
+85 AAVDQQTAMVEVKVSAGNTYLPVRVTLRKQKEN
-100 PIGLSRTENGITAT
+100 LLLTETADSMIHQT
-114 VQHVIVDQKQVN
+114 VETVP
-126 IFFTLEGEGYESLS
+126 GEGFVFGLFNRDVITYGDS
-140 AEMPEFFPVQKCGI
+140 QK
-154 LGSDFRRAPGT
+154 LPANT
-165 LLRFSLDYVD
+165 L
-175 GDVPDGFTMTFAVTG
+175 MATG
-190 ERAEGEETP
+190 ATDSQGN
-199 AAPDRAYEDELLS
+199 
-212 PAPEGEAEILAEF
+212 
-225 TFDLTFDPQ
+225 LTFSGLYPHGDYYI
-234 FTAKGERIPVDR
+234 K
-246 AFELDGQTFT
+246 ELS
-256 LTEAEV
+256 V
-262 YPTHVRIN
+262 
-270 VVGDEANTA
+270 
-279 WLKGLDFYLENED
+279 
-292 GERFD
+292 
-297 AVSSGITASGDTDS
+297 
-311 PAMVSYRLESSWF
+311 
-324 SGSDHLT
+324 
-331 VHITGARWLD
+331 
-341 KDRQRVYVD
+341 
-350 LAQGTAPWLPE
+350 
-361 GVELTSA
+361 
-368 QLRPD
+368 PD

-383 VTLTPDHKASGEN
+383 VTVMPDHKASGEN

-403 QPILNRLM
+403 QPILNRLI

-452 EIPDI
+452 EISDI
-457 PVVPGTYTF
+457 PIVPGTYTF

-524 FNDQGDQV
+524 FDSEGTKV
-532 QEATSDADGSV
+532 QEATSAADGSLE
-543 VFQQIPYGRYTIR
+543 FQQIPYGRYTIR

-606 DQHVIAGVCFDI
+606 DQHVIAGVRFDI

-690 GVLRIVKTDSETAKG
+690 GILRIVKTDSETAKG

-767 YSVIVRIPEQTG
+767 YSVIVRIPEQTE
-779 EEAPPKA
+779 EEAPSKA

>member
-1 MNRNAEYTALLAE
+1 MICFTKRFVFLGLCAILFFGLIAILMLPLAARAVTTGDAATVTLNVTNTPVRGDVLLEKTGMQLVRFEDEQDAYGNTVMRPVFQNGYLAGAVFELRAAEDIVGREGSVFYRKDE
-14 LEQTPPALEYTVQRA
+14 LIETLT
-29 LARNQ
+29 
-34 TSQRKRRLLG
+34 TSKTGSVKSRVL
-44 IPLGSL
+44 PLGKYSL
-50 AVCFTAFVLL
+50 TEISAPDGYVLDATPHPFTL
-60 VNLFPPF
+60 
-67 AAACGRIPLLRD
+67 
-79 LAQAVS
+79 
-85 WSPSLSAAVENEYVQ
+85 AAVDQQTAMVEVKVSAGNTYLPVRITLRKQKEN
-100 PIGLSRTENGITAT
+100 LLLTETADGMIHQIVET
-114 VQHVIVDQKQVN
+114 VP
-126 IFFTLEGEGYESLS
+126 GEGFVFGLFNRDVITYGDS
-140 AEMPEFFPVQKCGI
+140 QK
-154 LGSDFRRAPGT
+154 LPANT
-165 LLRFSLDYVD
+165 L
-175 GDVPDGFTMTFAVTG
+175 MATG
-190 ERAEGEETP
+190 ATDSQGN
-199 AAPDRAYEDELLS
+199 
-212 PAPEGEAEILAEF
+212 
-225 TFDLTFDPQ
+225 LTFSGLYPHGDYYI
-234 FTAKGERIPVDR
+234 K
-246 AFELDGQTFT
+246 ELS
-256 LTEAEV
+256 V
-262 YPTHVRIN
+262 PN
-270 VVGDEANTA
+270 
-279 WLKGLDFYLENED
+279 
-292 GERFD
+292 
-297 AVSSGITASGDTDS
+297 
-311 PAMVSYRLESSWF
+311 
-324 SGSDHLT
+324 
-331 VHITGARWLD
+331 
-341 KDRQRVYVD
+341 
-350 LAQGTAPWLPE
+350 
-361 GVELTSA
+361 
-368 QLRPD
+368 

-383 VTLTPDHKASGEN
+383 VTLTPNHKASGEN

-403 QPILNRLM
+403 QPILNRLI

-524 FNDQGDQV
+524 FDSEGTKV
-532 QEATSDADGSV
+532 QEATSDADGFV
-543 VFQQIPYGRYTIR
+543 VFQQIPYGRYAIR

-563 YHPSAGTWEVTVDGT
+563 YHPSAQTWEVTVDGT

-606 DQHVIAGVCFDI
+606 DQHVIAGVRFDI

-690 GVLRIVKTDSETAKG
+690 GILRIVKTDSETAKG

>member
-1 MNRNAEYTALLAE
+1 MICFTKRFVFLGLCAILFLGLIAILMLPMAARAVTTGDAATVTLNVTNTPVRGDVLLEKTGLQLVRFEDEQDAYGNTVMRPVFQNGYLAGAVFELRAAEDIVGREGSVFYRKDELIETLTTSKTGSVKSRVLPLGKYSLTEISAPDGYVLDATPHPFTLAAVDQQTALVEVKVSADNTYLPVRVTLRKQKENLLLTETADGMIH
-14 LEQTPPALEYTVQRA
+14 QTVETV
-29 LARNQ
+29 
-34 TSQRKRRLLG
+34 
-44 IPLGSL
+44 P
-50 AVCFTAFVLL
+50 
-60 VNLFPPF
+60 
-67 AAACGRIPLLRD
+67 
-79 LAQAVS
+79 
-85 WSPSLSAAVENEYVQ
+85 
-100 PIGLSRTENGITAT
+100 
-114 VQHVIVDQKQVN
+114 
-126 IFFTLEGEGYESLS
+126 GEGFVFGLFNRDVITYGDS
-140 AEMPEFFPVQKCGI
+140 QK
-154 LGSDFRRAPGT
+154 LPANT
-165 LLRFSLDYVD
+165 L
-175 GDVPDGFTMTFAVTG
+175 MATG
-190 ERAEGEETP
+190 ATDSQGN
-199 AAPDRAYEDELLS
+199 
-212 PAPEGEAEILAEF
+212 
-225 TFDLTFDPQ
+225 LTFSGLYPHGDYYI
-234 FTAKGERIPVDR
+234 K
-246 AFELDGQTFT
+246 ELS
-256 LTEAEV
+256 V
-262 YPTHVRIN
+262 
-270 VVGDEANTA
+270 
-279 WLKGLDFYLENED
+279 
-292 GERFD
+292 
-297 AVSSGITASGDTDS
+297 
-311 PAMVSYRLESSWF
+311 
-324 SGSDHLT
+324 
-331 VHITGARWLD
+331 
-341 KDRQRVYVD
+341 
-350 LAQGTAPWLPE
+350 
-361 GVELTSA
+361 
-368 QLRPD
+368 PD
-373 GWLLGAQTYP
+373 GWLLGAQTHP
-383 VTLTPDHKASGEN
+383 VTLTPNHKASGEN

-403 QPILNRLM
+403 QPILNRLI

-425 EKLPGALIEVYD
+425 EKLPSALIEVYD
-437 AEGNIIY
+437 VEGNIIY

-503 RVTLK
+503 RVMLK

-524 FNDQGDQV
+524 FNEQGDQV
-532 QEATSDADGSV
+532 QEAISDADGSV

-563 YHPSAGTWEVTVDGT
+563 YHPSAQTWEVTVDGT

-606 DQHVIAGVCFDI
+606 DQHVIAGIRFDI

-637 EQGIAESPDLFPA
+637 EQGMAESPDLFPA

-663 EETLWSEKITVGMDE
+663 EETLWSERITVGMDE
-678 IVSRTV
+678 LVSRTV

-690 GVLRIVKTDSETAKG
+690 GILRIVKTDSETAKG

-779 EEAPPKA
+779 EEARPKA

>member
-1 MNRNAEYTALLAE
+1 MTCFTKRFVFLGLCAILFFGLIAILMLPMAARAVTISDAATVTLNVTNTPVRGDVLLEKTGLQLVRFEDEQDAYGNTVMRPVFQNGYLAGAVFELRAAEDIVGKEGSVFYRKDELIETLTTSKTGSVKSKVLPLGKYSLTEISAPDGYVLDATPHPFTLAAVDQQTALVEVKVSAGNTYLPVRVTLRKQKENLLLTETADGMIH
-14 LEQTPPALEYTVQRA
+14 QTVETV
-29 LARNQ
+29 
-34 TSQRKRRLLG
+34 
-44 IPLGSL
+44 P
-50 AVCFTAFVLL
+50 
-60 VNLFPPF
+60 
-67 AAACGRIPLLRD
+67 
-79 LAQAVS
+79 
-85 WSPSLSAAVENEYVQ
+85 
-100 PIGLSRTENGITAT
+100 
-114 VQHVIVDQKQVN
+114 
-126 IFFTLEGEGYESLS
+126 GEGFVFGLFNRDVIAYGDS
-140 AEMPEFFPVQKCGI
+140 QK
-154 LGSDFRRAPGT
+154 LPANT
-165 LLRFSLDYVD
+165 L
-175 GDVPDGFTMTFAVTG
+175 MATG
-190 ERAEGEETP
+190 ATDSQGN
-199 AAPDRAYEDELLS
+199 
-212 PAPEGEAEILAEF
+212 
-225 TFDLTFDPQ
+225 LTFSGLYPHGDYYI
-234 FTAKGERIPVDR
+234 K
-246 AFELDGQTFT
+246 ELS
-256 LTEAEV
+256 V
-262 YPTHVRIN
+262 
-270 VVGDEANTA
+270 
-279 WLKGLDFYLENED
+279 
-292 GERFD
+292 
-297 AVSSGITASGDTDS
+297 
-311 PAMVSYRLESSWF
+311 
-324 SGSDHLT
+324 
-331 VHITGARWLD
+331 
-341 KDRQRVYVD
+341 
-350 LAQGTAPWLPE
+350 
-361 GVELTSA
+361 
-368 QLRPD
+368 PD
-373 GWLLGAQTYP
+373 GWLLSAQTYP

-403 QPILNRLM
+403 QPILNRLI

-417 TKTDITGA
+417 TKTDITGE

-524 FNDQGDQV
+524 FDSEGTKV

-543 VFQQIPYGRYTIR
+543 VFQQIPYGRYAIR

-563 YHPSAGTWEVTVDGT
+563 YHPSAQTWEVTVDGT

-606 DQHVIAGVCFDI
+606 DQHVIAGVRFDI

-678 IVSRTV
+678 LVSRTV

>member
-1 MNRNAEYTALLAE
+1 MTCFTKRFVFLGLCAILFFGLIAILMLPMAARAVTISDAATVTLNVTNTPVRGDVLLEKTGMQLVRFEDEQDAYGNTVMRPVFQNGYMAGAVFELRAAEDIVGKEGSVFYRKDELIETLTTSKTGSVKSKVLPLGKYSLTEISAPDGYVLDATPHPFTLAAVDQQTALVEVKVSAGNTYLPVRVTLRKQKENLLLTETADGMIH
-14 LEQTPPALEYTVQRA
+14 QTVETV
-29 LARNQ
+29 
-34 TSQRKRRLLG
+34 
-44 IPLGSL
+44 P
-50 AVCFTAFVLL
+50 
-60 VNLFPPF
+60 
-67 AAACGRIPLLRD
+67 
-79 LAQAVS
+79 
-85 WSPSLSAAVENEYVQ
+85 
-100 PIGLSRTENGITAT
+100 
-114 VQHVIVDQKQVN
+114 
-126 IFFTLEGEGYESLS
+126 GEGFVFGLFNRDVIAYGDS
-140 AEMPEFFPVQKCGI
+140 QK
-154 LGSDFRRAPGT
+154 LPANT
-165 LLRFSLDYVD
+165 L
-175 GDVPDGFTMTFAVTG
+175 MATG
-190 ERAEGEETP
+190 ATDSQGN
-199 AAPDRAYEDELLS
+199 
-212 PAPEGEAEILAEF
+212 
-225 TFDLTFDPQ
+225 LTFSGLYPHGDYYI
-234 FTAKGERIPVDR
+234 K
-246 AFELDGQTFT
+246 ELS
-256 LTEAEV
+256 V
-262 YPTHVRIN
+262 
-270 VVGDEANTA
+270 
-279 WLKGLDFYLENED
+279 
-292 GERFD
+292 
-297 AVSSGITASGDTDS
+297 
-311 PAMVSYRLESSWF
+311 
-324 SGSDHLT
+324 
-331 VHITGARWLD
+331 
-341 KDRQRVYVD
+341 
-350 LAQGTAPWLPE
+350 
-361 GVELTSA
+361 
-368 QLRPD
+368 PD
-373 GWLLGAQTYP
+373 GWLLSAQTYP

-403 QPILNRLM
+403 QPILNRLI

-417 TKTDITGA
+417 TKTDITGE

-524 FNDQGDQV
+524 FDSEGTKV

-543 VFQQIPYGRYTIR
+543 VFQQIPYGRYAIR

-563 YHPSAGTWEVTVDGT
+563 YHPSAQTWEVTVDGT

-606 DQHVIAGVCFDI
+606 DQHVIAGVRFDI

>member
-1 MNRNAEYTALLAE
+1 MLPMAARAVTTSDAETVTLNVTNTPVRGDVLLEKTGLQLVRFEDEQDAYGNTVMRPVFQNGYLAGAVFELRAAE
-14 LEQTPPALEYTVQRA
+14 DIVGREGSVFYRKDELIETLT
-29 LARNQ
+29 
-34 TSQRKRRLLG
+34 TSKTGSVKSRVL
-44 IPLGSL
+44 PLGKYSL
-50 AVCFTAFVLL
+50 TEISAPDGYVLDATPHPFTL
-60 VNLFPPF
+60 
-67 AAACGRIPLLRD
+67 
-79 LAQAVS
+79 
-85 WSPSLSAAVENEYVQ
+85 AAVDQQTAMVEVKVSAGNTYLPVRVTLRKQKEN
-100 PIGLSRTENGITAT
+100 LLLTETADGMIHQT
-114 VQHVIVDQKQVN
+114 VETVP
-126 IFFTLEGEGYESLS
+126 GEGFVFGLFNRDVITYGDS
-140 AEMPEFFPVQKCGI
+140 QK
-154 LGSDFRRAPGT
+154 LPANT
-165 LLRFSLDYVD
+165 L
-175 GDVPDGFTMTFAVTG
+175 MATG
-190 ERAEGEETP
+190 ATDSQGN
-199 AAPDRAYEDELLS
+199 
-212 PAPEGEAEILAEF
+212 
-225 TFDLTFDPQ
+225 LTFSGLYPHGDYYI
-234 FTAKGERIPVDR
+234 K
-246 AFELDGQTFT
+246 ELS
-256 LTEAEV
+256 V
-262 YPTHVRIN
+262 PN
-270 VVGDEANTA
+270 
-279 WLKGLDFYLENED
+279 
-292 GERFD
+292 
-297 AVSSGITASGDTDS
+297 
-311 PAMVSYRLESSWF
+311 
-324 SGSDHLT
+324 
-331 VHITGARWLD
+331 
-341 KDRQRVYVD
+341 
-350 LAQGTAPWLPE
+350 
-361 GVELTSA
+361 
-368 QLRPD
+368 

-403 QPILNRLM
+403 QPILNRLIF
-411 YTPVTL
+411 TPVTL

-457 PVVPGTYTF
+457 PIVPGTYTF

-524 FNDQGDQV
+524 FNEQGDQV

-563 YHPSAGTWEVTVDGT
+563 YHPSAGTWEMTIDGT

-589 VNEDAPGRIR
+589 VNEDATGRIR

-606 DQHVIAGVCFDI
+606 DQHVIAGVRFDI

-650 DYIVM
+650 DYVVM

-690 GVLRIVKTDSETAKG
+690 GILRIVKTDSETAKG
-705 LPGAQFTITRISGLP
+705 LPGAQFTVTRISGLP
-720 SHNGEGDGEVVA
+720 SHNGEWDGEVVA

-779 EEAPPKA
+779 EETLPKA

>member
-1 MNRNAEYTALLAE
+1 MTCFTKRFVFLGLCAILFFGLIAILMLPMAARAVTISDAATVTLNVTNTPVRGDVLLEKTGMQLVRFEDEQDAYGNTVMRPVFQNGYLAGAVFELRAAEDIVGKEGSVFYRKDELIETLTTSKTGSVKSRVLPLGKYSLTEISAPDGYVLDATPHPFTLAAVDQQTALVEVKVSAGNTYLPVRVTLRKQKENLLLTETADGMIH
-14 LEQTPPALEYTVQRA
+14 QTVETV
-29 LARNQ
+29 
-34 TSQRKRRLLG
+34 
-44 IPLGSL
+44 P
-50 AVCFTAFVLL
+50 
-60 VNLFPPF
+60 
-67 AAACGRIPLLRD
+67 
-79 LAQAVS
+79 
-85 WSPSLSAAVENEYVQ
+85 
-100 PIGLSRTENGITAT
+100 
-114 VQHVIVDQKQVN
+114 
-126 IFFTLEGEGYESLS
+126 GEGFVFGLFNRDVIAYGDS
-140 AEMPEFFPVQKCGI
+140 QK
-154 LGSDFRRAPGT
+154 LPANT
-165 LLRFSLDYVD
+165 L
-175 GDVPDGFTMTFAVTG
+175 MATG
-190 ERAEGEETP
+190 ATDSQGN
-199 AAPDRAYEDELLS
+199 
-212 PAPEGEAEILAEF
+212 
-225 TFDLTFDPQ
+225 LTFSGLYPHGDYYI
-234 FTAKGERIPVDR
+234 K
-246 AFELDGQTFT
+246 ELS
-256 LTEAEV
+256 V
-262 YPTHVRIN
+262 
-270 VVGDEANTA
+270 
-279 WLKGLDFYLENED
+279 
-292 GERFD
+292 
-297 AVSSGITASGDTDS
+297 
-311 PAMVSYRLESSWF
+311 
-324 SGSDHLT
+324 
-331 VHITGARWLD
+331 
-341 KDRQRVYVD
+341 
-350 LAQGTAPWLPE
+350 
-361 GVELTSA
+361 
-368 QLRPD
+368 PD

-403 QPILNRLM
+403 QPILNRLI

-417 TKTDITGA
+417 TKTDITGE

-524 FNDQGDQV
+524 FDSEGTKV

-543 VFQQIPYGRYTIR
+543 VFQQIPYGRYAIR

-563 YHPSAGTWEVTVDGT
+563 YHPSAQTWEVTVDGT

-606 DQHVIAGVCFDI
+606 DQHVIAGVRFDI

-678 IVSRTV
+678 LVSRTV

-779 EEAPPKA
+779 EEARPKA

>member
-1 MNRNAEYTALLAE
+1 MICFTKRFVFLGLCAILFLGLIAILMLPMTARAVTTGDAETVTLNVTNTPVRGDVLLEKTGLQLVRFEDEQDAYGNTVMRPVFQNGYLAGAVFELRAAE
-14 LEQTPPALEYTVQRA
+14 DIVGKEGSVFYRKDELIETLT
-29 LARNQ
+29 
-34 TSQRKRRLLG
+34 TSKTGSVKSRVL
-44 IPLGSL
+44 PLGKYSL
-50 AVCFTAFVLL
+50 TEISTPDGYVLDATPHPFTL
-60 VNLFPPF
+60 
-67 AAACGRIPLLRD
+67 
-79 LAQAVS
+79 
-85 WSPSLSAAVENEYVQ
+85 AAVDQQTAMVEVKVSAGNTYLPVRVTLRKQKEN
-100 PIGLSRTENGITAT
+100 LLLTETADGMIHQT
-114 VQHVIVDQKQVN
+114 VETVP
-126 IFFTLEGEGYESLS
+126 GEGFVFGLFNRDVITYGDS
-140 AEMPEFFPVQKCGI
+140 QK
-154 LGSDFRRAPGT
+154 LPANT
-165 LLRFSLDYVD
+165 L
-175 GDVPDGFTMTFAVTG
+175 MATG
-190 ERAEGEETP
+190 ATDSQGN
-199 AAPDRAYEDELLS
+199 
-212 PAPEGEAEILAEF
+212 
-225 TFDLTFDPQ
+225 LTFSGLYPHGDYYI
-234 FTAKGERIPVDR
+234 K
-246 AFELDGQTFT
+246 ELS
-256 LTEAEV
+256 V
-262 YPTHVRIN
+262 
-270 VVGDEANTA
+270 
-279 WLKGLDFYLENED
+279 
-292 GERFD
+292 
-297 AVSSGITASGDTDS
+297 
-311 PAMVSYRLESSWF
+311 
-324 SGSDHLT
+324 
-331 VHITGARWLD
+331 
-341 KDRQRVYVD
+341 
-350 LAQGTAPWLPE
+350 
-361 GVELTSA
+361 
-368 QLRPD
+368 PD

-403 QPILNRLM
+403 QPILNRLI

-452 EIPDI
+452 EIPNI

-524 FNDQGDQV
+524 FDSEGTKV

-543 VFQQIPYGRYTIR
+543 VFQQIPYGRYAIR

-563 YHPSAGTWEVTVDGT
+563 YHPSAQTWEVTVDGT

-606 DQHVIAGVCFDI
+606 DQHVIAGVRFDI

-678 IVSRTV
+678 IVSHTV

-690 GVLRIVKTDSETAKG
+690 GILRIVKTDSETAKG

-767 YSVIVRIPEQTG
+767 YSVIVRIPEQTE
-779 EEAPPKA
+779 EEAPSKA